1 MRLRLLGMAILCGA
15 LPLVAFQQPAA
26 KQPKVK
32 SKKEQDALMQ
42 VQTAAQSGNAAA
54 EIAAINNVLEN
65 FADTEFKAQLL
76 TMAMGAA
83 QQTNDPAQVAT
94 WAGRIMD
101 SDPNDVVGRVTLA
114 A

>member
-1 MRLRLLGMAILCGA
+1 MRLGLLGMAVLFAA
-15 LPLVAFQQPAA
+15 LPLAAYQA

-42 VQTAAQSGNAAA
+42 VQTAAQSNNPYGGV
-54 EIAAINNVLEN
+54 AAINNVLEN

-83 QQTNDPAQVAT
+83 QQTE
-94 WAGRIMD
+94 
-101 SDPNDVVGRVTLA
+101 
-114 A
+114 